1 MHYISTYQSSLGK
14 ILLACDDTGLTGLWF
29 EGQKY
34 YANGLMPEYEEKEQP
49 IFKEVKYWLNLYF
62 SGKEPD
68 FVPPIHMTGTP
79 FSIEVWNILLD
90 IPYGTTTTY
99 GEIAKTVARKR
110 QLSGMSAQAVGSAV
124 GHNRISII
132 IPCHR
137 VVGKNG
143 SLTGYAGGIDKKI
156 QLLMMEGIDTSSFF
170 VPSKGTAL

>member
-1 MHYISTYQSSLGK
+1 MHYTSTYQSSLGK

-34 YANGLMPEYEEKEQP
+34 YANGLSPEHEEKEHP
-49 IFKEVKYWLNLYF
+49 IFKEVKQWLNLYF

-68 FVPPIHMTGTP
+68 FMPPIHMTGTS
-79 FSIEVWNILLD
+79 FCMEVWNILLD

-99 GEIAKTVARKR
+99 GEIARTLAQKR
-110 QLSGMSAQAVGSAV
+110 GLSRMSAQAVGSAV
-124 GHNRISII
+124 GRNKISII

-143 SLTGYAGGIDKKI
+143 SLTGYAGGIDKKLR
-156 QLLMMEGIDTSSFF
+156 LLVMEGIFM
-170 VPSKGTAL
+170 

>member
-1 MHYISTYQSSLGK
+1 MHFTSTYQSSLGK

-34 YANGLMPEYEEKEQP
+34 YANGLNLEHEEKEHP
-49 IFKEVKYWLNLYF
+49 VFKEVKQWLNLYF

-68 FVPPIHMTGTP
+68 FMPPIHMTGTS
-79 FSIEVWNILLD
+79 FCMEVWNILLG

-99 GEIAKTVARKR
+99 GEIARTVAQKR
-110 QLSGMSAQAVGSAV
+110 GLSRVSAQAVGSAV

-143 SLTGYAGGIDKKI
+143 NLTGYAGGIDKKLR
-156 QLLMMEGIDTSSFF
+156 LLMMEGIDTASLF
-170 VPSKGTAL
+170 VPIKGTAL